1 MVFRAFQTARQSLA
15 SLTSTS
21 FLRGRALSMLAQ
33 APRLLDRASAGLG
46 PRRQSLTGLG
56 PGLPPVSR
64 LRASVPAARPYV
76 TRAGAAVLNK
86 VPVIREAIRVA
97 TIQQHALCGD
107 NVDAMHVAL
116 ADALMYCGVL
126 QKDTTGDGKSR
137 KHLECAITA
146 QDLVNLNNLHGPL
159 RLTVQNSLQP
169 GQGDA
174 LYVLHHAMLLVA
186 NFVDKNGCRIGICI
200 DGCDFTDNE
209 ATRPLHQLAG
219 QRGKP
224 HPDGRLVVDRKDLDD
239 TRDKTG
245 DDPRR
250 GLVRLV
256 DLDQLQQVNEGRY
269 FFHRP
274 QADALPVQVKSTLM
288 TEDHQKLLRDGIEEG
303 TLQVEELSRAL
314 RK

>member
-1 MVFRAFQTARQSLA
+1 MVFRAFQTARKSLA

-33 APRLLDRASAGLG
+33 APRLLDRACAGLG
-46 PRRQSLTGLG
+46 PRRQS
-56 PGLPPVSR
+56 
-64 LRASVPAARPYV
+64 
-76 TRAGAAVLNK
+76 
-86 VPVIREAIRVA
+86 
-97 TIQQHALCGD
+97 
-107 NVDAMHVAL
+107 
-116 ADALMYCGVL
+116 
-126 QKDTTGDGKSR
+126 
-137 KHLECAITA
+137 
-146 QDLVNLNNLHGPL
+146 
-159 RLTVQNSLQP
+159 LTVQNSLQP

-200 DGCDFTDNE
+200 DGCDFSDNE

-219 QRGKP
+219 QRGKQY
-224 HPDGRLVVDRKDLDD
+224 PDCCLVVDRKDLDD

-269 FFHRP
+269 FFHRL
-274 QADALPVQVKSTLM
+274 QADALPMQVKSTLM
-288 TEDHQKLLRDGIEEG
+288 TGEHQKLLRDGVEDG
-303 TLQVEELSRAL
+303 ALQVEELSQAL
-314 RK
+314 RS